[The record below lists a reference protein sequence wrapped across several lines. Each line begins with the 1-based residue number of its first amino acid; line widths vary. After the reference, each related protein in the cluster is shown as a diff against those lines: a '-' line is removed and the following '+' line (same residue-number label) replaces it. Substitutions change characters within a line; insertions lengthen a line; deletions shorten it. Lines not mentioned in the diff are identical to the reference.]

1 MRRPLGALLAIG
13 LAAPF
18 TLAADPPAP
27 SVEALVA
34 RLGADSFAEREE
46 ASRALW
52 QRGPAVLDALTAVA
66 ATHPDPETRQRAAAL
81 VEQLKRTAETAR
93 LLAPKTVKLDYRGV
107 PLGAALA
114 DLRTKTGV
122 PLTLDQQRVADP
134 LRPVTVK
141 TDELPAWEAIEAFR
155 QAAGLREVFQ
165 ETLGPTKSEEQMLR
179 GGRHRPGYV
188 FPGQPGVAETAGQ
201 VPVVLADGKAAPLP
215 GDRSTAVRVL
225 ALPAAFPANRV
236 VRGSGQVVFNL
247 DVTPLPGVK
256 WDDVAGV
263 RVLRAEDET
272 GRPITGSHRPEQR
285 GPAYN
290 PYEDVVLLGGL
301 QAQAVF
307 FNGDFAYTSPTG
319 LVRPNPRVVPVVLR
333 TDDRAVRRLRVFE
346 GVVVGEVTL
355 PNQPLAAVAGL
366 PKSVG
371 TAAAGPNDTR
381 YTVLDY
387 KALPDGRVSLK
398 VRSEGPNPW
407 TQQRLARRAGL
418 VGGGLAVAWEGPI
431 PSGGGAVQFKFADAA
446 GKPIPQPTVH
456 GTTMSDDGVRQ
467 TAEVELVFPKRP
479 GVGAPATMT
488 VVGNKTA
495 TVEVPFRMRDVIL
508 P

>member
-1 MRRPLGALLAIG
+1 MRRPLGALLAVG

-18 TLAADPPAP
+18 TPAADPPAP
-27 SVEALVA
+27 PVAALVA
-34 RLGADSFAEREE
+34 QLGADSFAEREE

-66 ATHPDPETRQRAAAL
+66 ATHPDPETRRRAAAL
-81 VEQLKRTAETAR
+81 VEQLRRTAETAR
-93 LLAPKTVKLDYRGV
+93 LLAPKTVRLDYRGV

-134 LRPVTVK
+134 LRPVTVR
-141 TDELPAWEAIEAFR
+141 TDERPAWEAIEAFR

-179 GGRHRPGYV
+179 GRRPGYAAP
-188 FPGQPGVAETAGQ
+188 FLPAAETAGQ

-236 VRGSGQVVFNL
+236 VRGSGQVVLNL

-272 GRPITGSHRPEQR
+272 GRPVIGSHRPEQR

-301 QAQAVF
+301 PAQAVF

-319 LVRPNPRVVPVVLR
+319 LARPNPRVVPVVLR
-333 TDDRAVRRLRVFE
+333 TDDRTVKRLRVFE

-371 TAAAGPNDTR
+371 TVAAGPNDTR

-407 TQQRLARRAGL
+407 TQQRFARRAGL

-431 PSGGGAVQFKFADAA
+431 PSGAAVQFKFADAA

-456 GTTMSDDGVRQ
+456 GTNMSDDGVRQ

-495 TVEVPFRMRDVIL
+495 TVEVPFRMRDVTL